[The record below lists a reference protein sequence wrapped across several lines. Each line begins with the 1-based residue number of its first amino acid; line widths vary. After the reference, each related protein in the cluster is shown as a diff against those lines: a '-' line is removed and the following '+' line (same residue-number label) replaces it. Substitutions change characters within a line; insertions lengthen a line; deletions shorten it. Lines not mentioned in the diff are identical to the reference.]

1 MEHIYKRSF
10 DSPVGMLQIF
20 SDGVNITE
28 VRFSDKAVNAVNDD
42 ITPLMEAEKQIK
54 EYFVGTR
61 KTFTVP
67 VKTEGTDFHKAVWK
81 AMSEIPYGDK
91 ITYKAL
97 ASAAGNPKACRAV
110 GNACGANPI
119 PIIIPCH
126 RVISS
131 AGEGGFSG
139 GINIKRFL
147 LELEKRTPGE

>member
-1 MEHIYKRSF
+1 MEHTYKRRF
-10 DSPVGMLQIF
+10 DSPVGMLQIL

-28 VRFSDKAVNAVNDD
+28 VRFTNKAVNAVNDD
-42 ITPLMEAEKQIK
+42 IPSLMEAEKQIK

-67 VKTEGTDFHKAVWK
+67 VKTEGTDFQKAVWK

-97 ASAAGNPKACRAV
+97 ASATGNPKACRAV